1 MQVSDALVVFQVSVY
16 EERSALADFVRSSGP
31 VGDWSAVV
39 REEAARL
46 QRSLEESE
54 RTLQQ
59 AVRGAARTEDQFR
72 ELRRALRR
80 RAAISLEEKSSD
92 PAV

>member
-1 MQVSDALVVFQVSVY
+1 MLVSDALVGLQVSVY
-16 EERSALADFVRSSGP
+16 RERSALADFVRSAGP
-31 VGDWSAVV
+31 IRLWSAVV

-46 QRSLEESE
+46 QRALEESE

-59 AVRGAARTEDQFR
+59 VVRGAAGTEDEVR

-80 RAAISLEEKSSD
+80 RAAIILAKESSD
-92 PAV
+92 PGV

>member
-1 MQVSDALVVFQVSVY
+1 MQVSDALVAFQVSVY
-16 EERSALADFVRSSGP
+16 EERITLADFVRSSGP
-31 VGDWSAVV
+31 VRDGSAVV
-39 REEAARL
+39 REEAAGL

-59 AVRGAARTEDQFR
+59 AVRGAARTEDEFP
-72 ELRRALRR
+72 EVRRDLRR
-80 RAAISLEEKSSD
+80 RAAISLAEKSSD

>member
-1 MQVSDALVVFQVSVY
+1 MQVSDALVGLQVSVY
-16 EERSALADFVRSSGP
+16 RERSALAGFVRSSGP
-31 VGDWSAVV
+31 VRDWSAVV
-39 REEAARL
+39 REEAARR

-59 AVRGAARTEDQFR
+59 VVREAAGTEDQVG

-80 RAAISLEEKSSD
+80 RAAIILAKQSSD